1 MNDPKT
7 NRNIV
12 RTKIGIV
19 FQDFNLFPHM
29 TVLKNISFAPI
40 KLLKMSQKDTEL
52 LAHTLLKKI
61 GIPEKW
67 NVFPKELSGGQKQ
80 RVAITRALA
89 MQPKTMLVD
98 EPTSAL
104 DPEIIKELLDL
115 MKALAREGMT
125 MVVVTHE
132 MGFAREVATAS
143 SLSMREVL

>member
-52 LAHTLLKKI
+52 LAHTLA
-61 GIPEKW
+61 EKSRDSREMECFSQGVIW
-67 NVFPKELSGGQKQ
+67 RTETESSYHQGSG
-80 RVAITRALA
+80 
-89 MQPKTMLVD
+89 
-98 EPTSAL
+98 
-104 DPEIIKELLDL
+104 
-115 MKALAREGMT
+115 
-125 MVVVTHE
+125 H
-132 MGFAREVATAS
+132 AT
-143 SLSMREVL
+143 

>member
-1 MNDPKT
+1 ML
-7 NRNIV
+7 I
-12 RTKIGIV
+12 
-19 FQDFNLFPHM
+19 LW
-29 TVLKNISFAPI
+29 
-40 KLLKMSQKDTEL
+40 
-52 LAHTLLKKI
+52 LKKV